1 MQPYND
7 FLKAALFS
15 AYVQQ
20 AEALTLSASLCS
32 GNKHLQLPPLSL
44 RDTCLEV
51 VFASDATEDPMT
63 ALVQVLF
70 EQSM

>member
-51 VFASDATEDPMT
+51 VVFALDATEDSMT
-63 ALVQVLF
+63 ALVQGIL
-70 EQSM
+70 